1 MHVPKP
7 IFDETRLGSLMDR
20 DGLDLVLATSRVNVG
35 YLSNWLTH
43 HWTWDWPFW
52 FEMEKEYDG
61 WDYLLFAGVSAD
73 AARNPFFVTFDHHV
87 NSVRQ
92 KSWIEDI
99 RGAGRP
105 GYTPRPGLESVLLE
119 PTTIAT
125 HIDRAVEAIE
135 DRSLGEATI
144 GVELCRIP
152 QSVYAELTRRL
163 PKARFVDA
171 FEMLLE
177 LRSVKSASEITR
189 LRRAAEITTLIF
201 NDVIFPMLR
210 EKATAYEIYERASAV
225 AARERGYFLFFHVF
239 VDGGHVSVDAARGEQ
254 KPVSYNIDPDTRFED
269 GQLAFVDFGCGYK
282 GYCADMCRNVVI
294 GGKPTNRQRRV
305 HAAILDA
312 RDAVRAGIRPGIKA
326 SDLFDIG
333 VNVLDKHDLGPAIS
347 LVGHGL
353 GLSIH
358 ENPCLTA
365 FDHRPLE
372 PGMVINIE
380 PNTEVPG
387 MTMFNVEDTGV
398 VTEDGFDPF
407 STLTTDLDV
416 LAR

>member
-1 MHVPKP
+1 
-7 IFDETRLGSLMDR
+7 
-20 DGLDLVLATSRVNVG
+20 
-35 YLSNWLTH
+35 
-43 HWTWDWPFW
+43 
-52 FEMEKEYDG
+52 
-61 WDYLLFAGVSAD
+61 
-73 AARNPFFVTFDHHV
+73 
-87 NSVRQ
+87 
-92 KSWIEDI
+92 
-99 RGAGRP
+99 
-105 GYTPRPGLESVLLE
+105 
-119 PTTIAT
+119 
-125 HIDRAVEAIE
+125 
-135 DRSLGEATI
+135 
-144 GVELCRIP
+144 
-152 QSVYAELTRRL
+152 
-163 PKARFVDA
+163 
-171 FEMLLE
+171 
-177 LRSVKSASEITR
+177 
-189 LRRAAEITTLIF
+189 
-201 NDVIFPMLR
+201 
-210 EKATAYEIYERASAV
+210 
-225 AARERGYFLFFHVF
+225 
-239 VDGGHVSVDAARGEQ
+239 
-254 KPVSYNIDPDTRFED
+254 
-269 GQLAFVDFGCGYK
+269 
-282 GYCADMCRNVVI
+282 MCRNVVI